1 MLEGGGFLGRSSA
14 RGPRANAGSFGL
26 QRGKALLA
34 LLEGNQDEAVTQ
46 ALAAVKAGQYQR
58 ALALLKPYLE
68 ARGMGEEAA
77 RRG

>member
-1 MLEGGGFLGRSSA
+1 MADRLPVDPAQMQADLGSS
-14 RGPRANAGSFGL
+14 
-26 QRGKALLA
+26 RGKALLA
-34 LLEGNQDEAVTQ
+34 LLEGNQDEAVIQ

-68 ARGMGEEAA
+68 ARGLGEEAA

>member
-1 MLEGGGFLGRSSA
+1 MADRLPVDPAQMQAVLGSS
-14 RGPRANAGSFGL
+14 
-26 QRGKALLA
+26 RGKALLA

>member
-1 MLEGGGFLGRSSA
+1 MADRLPVDPAQMQAVLSS
-14 RGPRANAGSFGL
+14 S
-26 QRGKALLA
+26 RGKALLA

-68 ARGMGEEAA
+68 ARGLGEEAA

>member
-1 MLEGGGFLGRSSA
+1 MADRLPVHPAQMQAVLGSS
-14 RGPRANAGSFGL
+14 
-26 QRGKALLA
+26 RGKALLA

-68 ARGMGEEAA
+68 ARGLGEEAA

>member
-1 MLEGGGFLGRSSA
+1 MADRLPVDPAQMQAVLGSS
-14 RGPRANAGSFGL
+14 
-26 QRGKALLA
+26 RGKALLA
-34 LLEGNQDEAVTQ
+34 LLEGNQDEAVIQ

-68 ARGMGEEAA
+68 ARGLGEEAA

>member
-1 MLEGGGFLGRSSA
+1 MADRLPVDPAQMQAVLGSR
-14 RGPRANAGSFGL
+14 
-26 QRGKALLA
+26 RGKALLA

-68 ARGMGEEAA
+68 ARGLGEEAA

>member
-1 MLEGGGFLGRSSA
+1 MADRLLVDPAQMQAVLGSS
-14 RGPRANAGSFGL
+14 
-26 QRGKALLA
+26 RGKALLA

-68 ARGMGEEAA
+68 ARGLGEEAA

>member
-1 MLEGGGFLGRSSA
+1 MADRLPVDPAQMQAVLGSS
-14 RGPRANAGSFGL
+14 
-26 QRGKALLA
+26 RGKALLA

-46 ALAAVKAGQYQR
+46 ALAAVKAGQYQQ

-68 ARGMGEEAA
+68 AQGLGEEAA

>member
-1 MLEGGGFLGRSSA
+1 MADRLPVDPAQMQAVLGSS
-14 RGPRANAGSFGL
+14 
-26 QRGKALLA
+26 RGKALLA

-68 ARGMGEEAA
+68 VRGLGEEAA

>member
-1 MLEGGGFLGRSSA
+1 MADRLPVDPAQMQAVLGSS
-14 RGPRANAGSFGL
+14 
-26 QRGKALLA
+26 RGKALLA

-68 ARGMGEEAA
+68 ARGLGEEVA

>member
-1 MLEGGGFLGRSSA
+1 MADRLPVDPAQMQSVLGSS
-14 RGPRANAGSFGL
+14 
-26 QRGKALLA
+26 RGKALLA

-68 ARGMGEEAA
+68 AQGLGEEAA

>member
-1 MLEGGGFLGRSSA
+1 MADRLPVDPAQMQAVLGSS
-14 RGPRANAGSFGL
+14 
-26 QRGKALLA
+26 RGKALLA

-46 ALAAVKAGQYQR
+46 ALAAVKAGQYQW

>member
-1 MLEGGGFLGRSSA
+1 MADRMPVDPAQMQAVLGSS
-14 RGPRANAGSFGL
+14 
-26 QRGKALLA
+26 RGKALLA
-34 LLEGNQDEAVTQ
+34 LLEGNQDEAVIQ

-68 ARGMGEEAA
+68 ARGLGEEAA

>member
-1 MLEGGGFLGRSSA
+1 MADRLPVDPAQMQAVLGSS
-14 RGPRANAGSFGL
+14 
-26 QRGKALLA
+26 RGKALLA
-34 LLEGNQDEAVTQ
+34 LLKGNQDEAVTQ

-68 ARGMGEEAA
+68 ARGLGEEAE

>member
-1 MLEGGGFLGRSSA
+1 MADRLPVDPAQMQAVLGSS
-14 RGPRANAGSFGL
+14 
-26 QRGKALLA
+26 RGKALLA

-46 ALAAVKAGQYQR
+46 ALAAVKAGQYQQ

-68 ARGMGEEAA
+68 ARDLGEEAQ

>member
-1 MLEGGGFLGRSSA
+1 MADRLPVDPAQMQAVLGSS
-14 RGPRANAGSFGL
+14 
-26 QRGKALLA
+26 RGKALLA

-58 ALALLKPYLE
+58 ALAVLKPYLE
-68 ARGMGEEAA
+68 ARGLGEEAA

>member
-1 MLEGGGFLGRSSA
+1 MADRLPVDPAQMQAVLGSS
-14 RGPRANAGSFGL
+14 
-26 QRGKALLA
+26 RGKALLA

-68 ARGMGEEAA
+68 ARGLGEEAA

>member
-1 MLEGGGFLGRSSA
+1 MADRLPVDPAQMQAVLGSS
-14 RGPRANAGSFGL
+14 
-26 QRGKALLA
+26 RGKALLA

-46 ALAAVKAGQYQR
+46 ALAAVKAGQYQQ

-68 ARGMGEEAA
+68 ARGLGEEAA